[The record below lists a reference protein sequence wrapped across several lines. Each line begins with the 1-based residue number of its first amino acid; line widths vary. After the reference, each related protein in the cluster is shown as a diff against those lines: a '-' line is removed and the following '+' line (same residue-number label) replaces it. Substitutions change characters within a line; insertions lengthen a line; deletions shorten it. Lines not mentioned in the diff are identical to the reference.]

1 MAIVRSLYGHCKV
14 IIRSFYGHYKVIV
27 WLYGHCKVTIKRTP
41 SMSSS
46 MVVTPPSLAVRAHT
60 PTAWFLA
67 TVGNSSA
74 VNRYTVAKAAAAA
87 AAALVLKLQTNHRQS
102 FPNHIGGLY

>member
-1 MAIVRSLYGHCKV
+1 
-14 IIRSFYGHYKVIV
+14 
-27 WLYGHCKVTIKRTP
+27 
-41 SMSSS
+41 MSSS

-87 AAALVLKLQTNHRQS
+87 GISIRVFTITEKDRWVGWHRFLKPPIPYDLSICTQ
-102 FPNHIGGLY
+102 FHIYLIL